1 MMRISIIHPS
11 RSRVAKSWQTVND
24 WVNRAG
30 CEVEVIVSIDVDD
43 PQKQEYLDTYQSRFQ
58 ILIEYNRS
66 AVDAIN
72 KAATWATGDVF
83 VVVSDDFHCPQNWAL
98 ILQKHL
104 KNRKDFLFKVNDG
117 VQNYIVTLPILD
129 RKYYERFGYIYYP
142 GFQHMFADTELT
154 HVADVLKRLVI
165 RNDILFRHNHY
176 SVLQPSLRGKKD
188 EVTLRAD
195 ATWDDGKRLY
205 LQRVREKFGLGKDV
219 DVMSLSG
226 EGQTHREWLKKHG
239 I

>member
-1 MMRISIIHPS
+1 MRISLIHPS
-11 RSRVAKSWQTVND
+11 RSRPARSWQTVND

-30 CEVEVIVSIDVDD
+30 CEVEVILSIDVDD
-43 PQKQEYLDTYQSRFQ
+43 PQKQEYIDLYQSRFQ
-58 ILIEYNRS
+58 VLIDVNRS

-83 VVVSDDFHCPQNWAL
+83 IVVSDDFTCPKNWAL
-98 ILQKHL
+98 ILEKHL
-104 KNRKDFLFKVNDG
+104 MHKKDYVLKVNDG
-117 VQNYIVTLPILD
+117 VQNYIVTLPIMHRD
-129 RKYYERFGYIYYP
+129 YYNRFGYIYHP
-142 GFQHMFADTELT
+142 GYGHMFADTELT

-176 SVLQPSLRGKKD
+176 SVLQPALRGKKD

-195 ATWDDGKRLY
+195 ATWDHGKRLY
-205 LQRVREKFGLGKDV
+205 LQRVKEKFGLGKDV
-219 DVMSLSG
+219 DVMALSG
-226 EGQTHREWLKKHG
+226 EGKVHMEWLKRAG